1 MILHCKKLAD
11 GSKREVISVTLK
23 HIIVG
28 DELFAYVKFIFFCVT
43 DSLDDL
49 QDLVQ
54 DIFHAI
60 PNK

>member
-1 MILHCKKLAD
+1 M
-11 GSKREVISVTLK
+11 TLK